1 MTPNR
6 LVALLTPLVFAPLAG
21 SISALA
27 AEYFPFIDVPSGAL
41 EEIFIAGALIA
52 FAKAAQWTQGW
63 QKYEAREATRAE
75 AAERLD
81 AREAAISAREREL
94 AAYDVEPA
102 APYDESPEG
111 LYDDDVTGGYEEW
124 LPADPELDGEDAE
137 SFEEPAAVRA
147 ER

>member
-27 AEYFPFIDVPSGAL
+27 AKYFPFVEVPTGAL
-41 EEIFIAGALIA
+41 QEIFIAGALIA

-63 QKYEAREATRAE
+63 QKYEEREALRAD
-75 AAERLD
+75 AAEQLD
-81 AREAAISAREREL
+81 AREAAISAREAEL
-94 AAYDVEPA
+94 EHLELHHAGAHAEAHD
-102 APYDESPEG
+102 DEG
-111 LYDDDVTGGYEEW
+111 LGDGFDDPLLD
-124 LPADPELDGEDAE
+124 DPELDDDEAE
-137 SFEEPAAVRA
+137 LEAPVRA

>member
-27 AEYFPFIDVPSGAL
+27 AEYFPLIDVPSTAV

-63 QKYEAREATRAE
+63 QKYEAREAARAE
-75 AAERLD
+75 TAERLD
-81 AREAAISAREREL
+81 ARQAAISAREREL
-94 AAYDVEPA
+94 AAYDLEPA
-102 APYDESPEG
+102 APYDESPAD
-111 LYDDDVTGGYEEW
+111 LYDDDMTGGYEEW